1 MGTMSNDVPTSR
13 HTAAAQPPRITR
25 ADGSPIRVVVVDD
38 EDSLTDLL
46 SMALRYEGWD
56 VRVAPDGQKA
66 MAITRE
72 FRPDA
77 IVLDI
82 MLPDV
87 DGLQVLTRLRADG
100 INTPILFLTA
110 KDSLDDRIVGLTVG
124 GDDYVTKPFSL
135 EELVAR
141 LRGLIRRSTLIVSD
155 SDDSFLAVG
164 DLTLDEDSYEVQRA
178 GTVIELTA
186 TEFELLRYLM
196 RNPRRVLSKSQIL
209 DRVWSYD
216 FGGRSSVVELY
227 ISYLRKKV
235 DSLGEPMIHTVR
247 GVGYVLKAAN

>member
-1 MGTMSNDVPTSR
+1 MSTHSS
-13 HTAAAQPPRITR
+13 ASSAQARLTRI
-25 ADGSPIRVVVVDD
+25 DGSPIRAVVVDD

-56 VRVAPDGQKA
+56 VRIASDGSTA
-66 MAITRE
+66 LREIRE
-72 FRPDA
+72 FRPDVV
-77 IVLDI
+77 VLDI
-82 MLPDV
+82 MLPDI
-87 DGLQVLTRLRADG
+87 DGVQVLTRLRADG
-100 INTPILFLTA
+100 HQTPILFLTA
-110 KDSLDDRIVGLTVG
+110 KDSLDDRIAGLTVG

-141 LRGLIRRSTLIVSD
+141 LRGLIRRSSLVVSE
-155 SDDSFLAVG
+155 SADSFIEVG

-178 GTVIELTA
+178 GAVIELTA

-216 FGGRSSVVELY
+216 FGGKASVVELY
-227 ISYLRKKV
+227 ISYLRKKI
-235 DSLGEPMIHTVR
+235 DSLGAPMIHTVR
-247 GVGYVLKAAN
+247 GVGYVLKPAS